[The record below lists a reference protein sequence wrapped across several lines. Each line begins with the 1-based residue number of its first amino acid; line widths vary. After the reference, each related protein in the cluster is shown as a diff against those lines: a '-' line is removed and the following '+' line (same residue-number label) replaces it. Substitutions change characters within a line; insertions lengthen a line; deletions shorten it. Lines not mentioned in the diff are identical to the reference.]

1 MDGRLVPTVGLR
13 YYNDKREAIDLR
25 DGVRSKAERSFSSVN
40 PRFNLAYKPADGK
53 LYYLN
58 IAKGFRSGALQST
71 AAVAAA
77 TAAGLPASA
86 IMPQDSLWS
95 YEVGGKWNTDRRIAV
110 EVAVYAIDWKDAQI
124 TNLLV
129 GAGGVTTT
137 IISGGNDVRG
147 YGIDFG
153 LTWATPVRGL
163 SAQFATNRNNL
174 EFKKVPRNTIARV
187 DQQIPGSPK
196 QSATLALDYR
206 RPVGAL
212 EFSTNVSFN
221 YRGAQ
226 NEMTTAKESDSIRD
240 WRLRIGVGS
249 EKWDVSVYGLNLNDQ
264 RGVSAILSA
273 AVVNPIQPRKVGIDA
288 NFRF

>member
-1 MDGRLVPTVGLR
+1 M
-13 YYNDKREAIDLR
+13 I
-25 DGVRSKAERSFSSVN
+25 
-40 PRFNLAYKPADGK
+40 
-53 LYYLN
+53 
-58 IAKGFRSGALQST
+58 
-71 AAVAAA
+71 
-77 TAAGLPASA
+77 
-86 IMPQDSLWS
+86 
-95 YEVGGKWNTDRRIAV
+95 
-110 EVAVYAIDWKDAQI
+110 
-124 TNLLV
+124 
-129 GAGGVTTT
+129 
-137 IISGGNDVRG
+137 
-147 YGIDFG
+147 
-153 LTWATPVRGL
+153 
-163 SAQFATNRNNL
+163 
-174 EFKKVPRNTIARV
+174 
-187 DQQIPGSPK
+187 
-196 QSATLALDYR
+196 ALDYR